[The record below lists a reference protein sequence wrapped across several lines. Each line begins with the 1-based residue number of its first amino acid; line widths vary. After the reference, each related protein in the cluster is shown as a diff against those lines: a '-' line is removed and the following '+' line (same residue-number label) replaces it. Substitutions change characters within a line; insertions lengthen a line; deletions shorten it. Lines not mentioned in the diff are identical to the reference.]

1 MGTRAHTKFSHRGG
15 IQARRTRA
23 LERLKKIK
31 EPNKRELKEIEVLE
45 KRTSTA
51 TSLY

>member
-45 KRTSTA
+45 NRTITRTS
-51 TSLY
+51 LH

>member
-1 MGTRAHTKFSHRGG
+1 MGTRAHTKYSHRGG
-15 IQARRTRA
+15 IQARRQRA

-45 KRTSTA
+45 KRTSTS

>member
-1 MGTRAHTKFSHRGG
+1 MGTRAHTKYSHRGG

-31 EPNKRELKEIEVLE
+31 EPNKRELKEIETLE
-45 KRTSTA
+45 QRIKT
-51 TSLY
+51 L